1 MALVI
6 DATLSGANSNSY
18 VTLAE
23 ANSYFEARLHTSVW
37 DAASDDDRNR
47 ALAMATKRIE
57 QENFYGDRASSAQKL
72 KFPRVNIGYLDGIL
86 LDDTIPNILKES
98 QFELAIHLLSVNMTL
113 KGVATD
119 AYKEIQV
126 GSIKVQPAIDP
137 SDNASSAYNT
147 LPPFVV
153 SLLSDISRTASSS
166 AFIDLSR

>member
-86 LDDTIPNILKES
+86 LDDTIPNILKEA

-147 LPPFVV
+147 LPPFVA